1 MNKVK
6 HRAIATLLVAALI
19 LVGIGVYVAR
29 YLEHGGRWA
38 TFAVGGNYTSGVVNM
53 GTILDRN
60 GVVLA
65 NADGSSRTYAEDWSV
80 RRACYHAVG
89 DYSGNIGTGAL
100 TVFAS
105 QLAGYNPITGRTPM
119 SRDGSRRRRRWAGE
133 TGPCSC
139 RTTARA
145 RSSA

>member
-1 MNKVK
+1 MNKVQ
-6 HRAIATLLVAALI
+6 HRAISALLVAALI

-29 YLEHGGRWA
+29 YLENGARWA

-65 NADGSSRTYAEDWSV
+65 NADGASRTYAEDWSV

-100 TVFAS
+100 TAFAS
-105 QLAGYNPITGRTPM
+105 QLAGYNPITGTY
-119 SRDGSRRRRRWAGE
+119 
-133 TGPCSC
+133 
-139 RTTARA
+139 ARA
-145 RSSA
+145 AARSP